1 MEMLFTWGPDND
13 LCKIDM
19 QFQRIH
25 TKCLRTRS
33 PALCADLELP
43 DRLCIRDKDF
53 CTWESI
59 KTSVYHFGV
68 KIESV
73 LLVMPPTQLRPRL
86 AKGQIKQCRMG
97 ILLESFCPKIWIR
110 PMHFDSYTSSDM
122 NLLMQW

>member
-1 MEMLFTWGPDND
+1 MLTNTFSS
-13 LCKIDM
+13 LY
-19 QFQRIH
+19 
-25 TKCLRTRS
+25 S
-33 PALCADLELP
+33 DLELP
-43 DRLCIRDKDF
+43 DRLWIRDKDF

-59 KTSVYHFGV
+59 KTSVFHIGV

-97 ILLESFCPKIWIR
+97 ILLENFYQKTWIR
-110 PMHFDSYTSSDM
+110 PMHFDSYTSLDM